1 MNNLKFKHKN
11 AYTINTA
18 DNSAEFDLYNMAGN
32 VIDTFLIDL
41 EDVDYIANYKWS
53 KSQYGVENYK
63 VKNLARFIAARYIE
77 DLNPSQKRERKITKT
92 SLRKSVTLHGFPT
105 CTMLVVE
112 TKYPPPIT
120 DGGLSFYLLLF
131 LCS

>member
-77 DLNPSQKRERKITKT
+77 DLNPSQSIIRIDNKKT
-92 SLRKSVTLHGFPT
+92 RLQKMQSQNRRNGK
-105 CTMLVVE
+105 LV
-112 TKYPPPIT
+112 
-120 DGGLSFYLLLF
+120 
-131 LCS
+131 

>member
-11 AYTINTA
+11 AYTINNA
-18 DNSAEFDLYNMAGN
+18 DNSAEFDLYNMDGN

-77 DLNPSQKRERKITKT
+77 DLKPSQSIIRINNKKT
-92 SLRKSVTLHGFPT
+92 RLQK
-105 CTMLVVE
+105 M
-112 TKYPPPIT
+112 
-120 DGGLSFYLLLF
+120 
-131 LCS
+131 

>member
-77 DLNPSQKRERKITKT
+77 DLNPSQSIIRIDNKKT
-92 SLRKSVTLHGFPT
+92 RLQKMQSQNRRNGKL
-105 CTMLVVE
+105 
-112 TKYPPPIT
+112 I
-120 DGGLSFYLLLF
+120 
-131 LCS
+131 

>member
-41 EDVDYIANYKWS
+41 EDIDYIANYKWS

-77 DLNPSQKRERKITKT
+77 YLNPSQSIIRINNKKLDYRKCNLRIGVTGSSSKDSANRLNTDAKKMRKT
-92 SLRKSVTLHGFPT
+92 
-105 CTMLVVE
+105 
-112 TKYPPPIT
+112 
-120 DGGLSFYLLLF
+120 
-131 LCS
+131 